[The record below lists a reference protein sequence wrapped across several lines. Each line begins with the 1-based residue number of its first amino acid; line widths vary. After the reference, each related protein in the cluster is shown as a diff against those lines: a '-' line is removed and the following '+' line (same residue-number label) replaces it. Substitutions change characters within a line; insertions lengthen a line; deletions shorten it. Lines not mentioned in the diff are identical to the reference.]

1 MIKIYD
7 DTKKAA
13 EFDAGLN
20 NAVQR
25 CNELIDIWNEFQ
37 PFARCSD
44 VATFEQIAAAPGQ
57 MFDRLLID
65 NVQMTA
71 NAGLKPSP
79 EQVARLYDIDRLNFY
94 NLVEGKPIRIENCV
108 PCQRA
113 KVKPGKQ
120 AISLSEY
127 RRYAPYMIFS
137 EGEFTADVAAA
148 ADYKKRFV
156 IYATTPAQVAV
167 AEHYDNLVQLL
178 NKHCADYPINNS
190 DKERIARSFNLYLTE
205 AISGNFMVNSEHLK
219 NLIQT
224 IQ

>member
-25 CNELIDIWNEFQ
+25 CNELIDIWHEFQ

-44 VATFEQIAAAPGQ
+44 VATFEQIVTAPGQ
-57 MFDRLLID
+57 MFDRLLIE

-71 NAGLKPSP
+71 NKGLKPSA
-79 EQVARLYDIDRLNFY
+79 EQVALLYDIDRLNFY
-94 NLVEGKPIRIENCV
+94 NLVEGKPIKIENCA

-120 AISLSEY
+120 AISLAEY

-137 EGEFTADVAAA
+137 EGEFIVDTAAA
-148 ADYKKRFV
+148 ADYKKKFE

-167 AEHYDNLVQLL
+167 VEHYDNLVQLL

-190 DKERIARSFNLYLTE
+190 DKERIAVALNLQLSKGITGDF
-205 AISGNFMVNSEHLK
+205 ITNSEYVK
-219 NLIQT
+219 NLITAQ
-224 IQ
+224 

>member
-25 CNELIDIWNEFQ
+25 CNELINIWNEFQ

-44 VATFEQIAAAPGQ
+44 VATFEQIVTAPGQ
-57 MFDRLLID
+57 MFDRLLIE

-71 NAGLKPSP
+71 NKGLKPSA
-79 EQVARLYDIDRLNFY
+79 EQVALLYDIDRLNFY
-94 NLVEGKPIRIENCV
+94 NLVEGKPIKIENCA

-120 AISLSEY
+120 AISLAEY
-127 RRYAPYMIFS
+127 RRFAPYMIFS
-137 EGEFTADVAAA
+137 EGEFIVDTAAA
-148 ADYKKRFV
+148 ADYKKKFE

-167 AEHYDNLVQLL
+167 VEHYDNLVQLL

-190 DKERIARSFNLYLTE
+190 DKERIAVALNLQLSKGITGDF
-205 AISGNFMVNSEHLK
+205 ITNSEYVK
-219 NLIQT
+219 NLITAQ
-224 IQ
+224 

>member
-7 DTKKAA
+7 DRKGAA
-13 EFDAGLN
+13 DFDAALT
-20 NAVQR
+20 NAVNR
-25 CNELIDIWNEFQ
+25 CNELINIWHEFQ

-79 EQVARLYDIDRLNFY
+79 QQVALLYDIDRMNFY
-94 NLVEGKPIRIENCV
+94 NLVEGKPIKIENCA

-120 AISLSEY
+120 AISLAEY

-137 EGEFTADVAAA
+137 EGEFIVDTAAA
-148 ADYKKRFV
+148 ADYKKKFE

-167 AEHYDNLVQLL
+167 ATHYDNLVKLL

>member
-13 EFDAGLN
+13 EFDAALN
-20 NAVQR
+20 NAVNR
-25 CNELIDIWNEFQ
+25 CNELINIWHEFQ

-44 VATFEQIAAAPGQ
+44 VATFEQIAAAPGL
-57 MFDRLLID
+57 MFDRLLIE

-79 EQVARLYDIDRLNFY
+79 EQVARLYDIDRMNFY
-94 NLVEGKPIRIENCV
+94 NLVEGKPIKIENCA

-120 AISLSEY
+120 AISLAEY

-137 EGEFTADVAAA
+137 EGEFIVDTAAA
-148 ADYKKRFV
+148 ADYKKKFE

-167 AEHYDNLVQLL
+167 VEHYDNLVQLL

-190 DKERIARSFNLYLTE
+190 DKERIAVALNLQLSKGITGDF
-205 AISGNFMVNSEHLK
+205 ITNSEYVK
-219 NLIQT
+219 NLITAQ
-224 IQ
+224 

>member
-25 CNELIDIWNEFQ
+25 CNELIDIWHEFQ

-79 EQVARLYDIDRLNFY
+79 QQVALLYDIDRMNFY
-94 NLVEGKPIRIENCV
+94 NLVEGKPIKENCA

-120 AISLSEY
+120 AISLAEY

-137 EGEFTADVAAA
+137 EGEFIVDTAAA
-148 ADYKKRFV
+148 ADYKKKFE

-167 AEHYDNLVQLL
+167 ATHYDNLVKLL

-205 AISGNFMVNSEHLK
+205 AISGNFMVNAEYVK
-219 NLIQT
+219 DLILSMK
-224 IQ
+224 

>member
-25 CNELIDIWNEFQ
+25 CNELINIWNEFQ

-44 VATFEQIAAAPGQ
+44 VATFEQIVTAPGQ
-57 MFDRLLID
+57 MFDRLLIE

-71 NAGLKPSP
+71 NKGLKPSP
-79 EQVARLYDIDRLNFY
+79 QQVALLYDIDRMNFY
-94 NLVEGKPIRIENCV
+94 NLVEGKPIKIENCA

-120 AISLSEY
+120 AISLAEY

-137 EGEFTADVAAA
+137 EGEFIVDTAAA
-148 ADYKKRFV
+148 ADYKKKFE

-167 AEHYDNLVQLL
+167 VEHYDNLVQLL

-190 DKERIARSFNLYLTE
+190 DKERIAVALNLQLSKGITGDF
-205 AISGNFMVNSEHLK
+205 ITNSEYVK
-219 NLIQT
+219 NLITAQ
-224 IQ
+224 

>member
-25 CNELIDIWNEFQ
+25 CNELINIWNEFQ

-57 MFDRLLID
+57 MFDRLLIE

-71 NAGLKPSP
+71 NKGLKPSA
-79 EQVARLYDIDRLNFY
+79 EQVALLYDIDRLNFY
-94 NLVEGKPIRIENCV
+94 NLVEGKPIKIENCA

-120 AISLSEY
+120 AISLAEY

-137 EGEFTADVAAA
+137 EGEFIVDTAAA
-148 ADYKKRFV
+148 ADYKKKFE

-167 AEHYDNLVQLL
+167 VEHYDNLVQLL

-190 DKERIARSFNLYLTE
+190 DKERIAVALNLQLSKGITGDF
-205 AISGNFMVNSEHLK
+205 ITNSEYVK
-219 NLIQT
+219 NLITAQ
-224 IQ
+224 

>member
-25 CNELIDIWNEFQ
+25 CNELINIWNEFQ

-44 VATFEQIAAAPGQ
+44 VATFEQIVTAPGQ
-57 MFDRLLID
+57 MFDRLLIE

-71 NAGLKPSP
+71 NKGLKPSA
-79 EQVARLYDIDRLNFY
+79 EQVALLYDIDRLNFY
-94 NLVEGKPIRIENCV
+94 NLVEGKPIKIENCA

-120 AISLSEY
+120 AISLAEY
-127 RRYAPYMIFS
+127 RRFAPYMIFS
-137 EGEFTADVAAA
+137 EGEFIVDTAAA
-148 ADYKKRFV
+148 ADYKKKFE

-190 DKERIARSFNLYLTE
+190 DKERIAVALNLQLSKGITGDF
-205 AISGNFMVNSEHLK
+205 ITNSEYVK
-219 NLIQT
+219 NLITAQ
-224 IQ
+224 

>member
-13 EFDAGLN
+13 EFDAALN
-20 NAVQR
+20 NAVNR
-25 CNELIDIWNEFQ
+25 CNELINIWHEFQ

-44 VATFEQIAAAPGQ
+44 VATFEQIAAAPGL
-57 MFDRLLID
+57 MFDRLLIE

-79 EQVARLYDIDRLNFY
+79 EQVALLYDIDRLNFY
-94 NLVEGKPIRIENCV
+94 NLVEGKPIKIENCA

-120 AISLSEY
+120 AISLAEY

-137 EGEFTADVAAA
+137 EGEFIVDTAAA
-148 ADYKKRFV
+148 ADYKKKFE

-167 AEHYDNLVQLL
+167 VEHYDNLVQLL

-190 DKERIARSFNLYLTE
+190 DKERIAVALNLQLSKGITGDF
-205 AISGNFMVNSEHLK
+205 ITNSEYVK
-219 NLIQT
+219 NLITAQ
-224 IQ
+224 

>member
-25 CNELIDIWNEFQ
+25 CNELINIWHEFQ

-44 VATFEQIAAAPGQ
+44 VATFEQIAAAPGL

-79 EQVARLYDIDRLNFY
+79 EQVARLYDIDRMNFF
-94 NLVEGKPIRIENCV
+94 NLVEGKPIKIENCA

-120 AISLSEY
+120 AISLAEY

-137 EGEFTADVAAA
+137 EGEFIVDTAAA
-148 ADYKKRFV
+148 ADYKKKFE

-167 AEHYDNLVQLL
+167 VEHYDNLVQLL

-190 DKERIARSFNLYLTE
+190 DKERIAVALNLQLSKGITGDF
-205 AISGNFMVNSEHLK
+205 ITNSEYVK
-219 NLIQT
+219 NLITAQ
-224 IQ
+224 

>member
-25 CNELIDIWNEFQ
+25 CNELINIWNEFQ

-44 VATFEQIAAAPGQ
+44 VATFEQIVTAPGQ
-57 MFDRLLID
+57 MFDRLLIE

-71 NAGLKPSP
+71 NKGLKPSA
-79 EQVARLYDIDRLNFY
+79 EQVALLYDIDRLNFY
-94 NLVEGKPIRIENCV
+94 NLVEGKPIKIENCA

-120 AISLSEY
+120 AISLAEY

-137 EGEFTADVAAA
+137 EGEFIVDTAAA
-148 ADYKKRFV
+148 ADYKKKFE

-167 AEHYDNLVQLL
+167 VEHYDNLVQLL

-190 DKERIARSFNLYLTE
+190 DKERIAVALNLQLSKGITGDF
-205 AISGNFMVNSEHLK
+205 ITNSEYVK
-219 NLIQT
+219 NLITAQ
-224 IQ
+224 

>member
-13 EFDAGLN
+13 EFDAALN
-20 NAVQR
+20 NAVNR
-25 CNELIDIWNEFQ
+25 CNELINIWHEFQ

-44 VATFEQIAAAPGQ
+44 VATFEQIAAAPGL
-57 MFDRLLID
+57 MFDRLLIE

-94 NLVEGKPIRIENCV
+94 NLVEGKPIKIENCA

-120 AISLSEY
+120 AISLAEY

-137 EGEFTADVAAA
+137 EGEFIVDTAAA
-148 ADYKKRFV
+148 ADYKKKFE

-167 AEHYDNLVQLL
+167 VEHYDNLVQLL

-190 DKERIARSFNLYLTE
+190 DKERIAVALNLQLSKGITGDF
-205 AISGNFMVNSEHLK
+205 ITNSEYVK
-219 NLIQT
+219 NLITAQ
-224 IQ
+224 

>member
-1 MIKIYD
+1 MIQIAYD
-7 DTKKAA
+7 KKAA
-13 EFDAGLN
+13 ADFDAGVTD
-20 NAVQR
+20 AVKR
-25 CNELIDIWNEFQ
+25 CNELINAWDEFM
-37 PFARCSD
+37 PFLRCND
-44 VATFEQIAAAPGQ
+44 LTTFEQIVTAPGQ
-57 MFDRLLID
+57 MFDRLLIE

-71 NAGLKPSP
+71 NKGLKPSP
-79 EQVARLYDIDRLNFY
+79 QQVALLYDIDRMNFY

-137 EGEFTADVAAA
+137 EGEFIVDTAAA
-148 ADYKKRFV
+148 ADYKKKFE

-167 AEHYDNLVQLL
+167 ATHYDNLVKLL

-205 AISGNFMVNSEHLK
+205 AISGNFMVNAEYVK
-219 NLIQT
+219 DLILSMK
-224 IQ
+224 

>member
-25 CNELIDIWNEFQ
+25 CNELIDIWHEFQ

-57 MFDRLLID
+57 MFDQLLID

-79 EQVARLYDIDRLNFY
+79 QQVALLYDIDRMNFY
-94 NLVEGKPIRIENCV
+94 NLVEGKPIKIENCA

-120 AISLSEY
+120 AISLAEY

-137 EGEFTADVAAA
+137 EGEFIVDTAAA
-148 ADYKKRFV
+148 ADYKKKFE

-167 AEHYDNLVQLL
+167 VEHYDNLVQLL

-190 DKERIARSFNLYLTE
+190 DKERIAVALNLQLSKGITGDF
-205 AISGNFMVNSEHLK
+205 ITNSEYVK
-219 NLIQT
+219 NLITAQ
-224 IQ
+224 

>member
-25 CNELIDIWNEFQ
+25 CNELIDIWHEFQ

-44 VATFEQIAAAPGQ
+44 VATFEQIVTAPGQ
-57 MFDRLLID
+57 MFDQLLID

-79 EQVARLYDIDRLNFY
+79 QQVALLYDIDRMNFY
-94 NLVEGKPIRIENCV
+94 NLVEGKPIKIENCA

-120 AISLSEY
+120 AISLAEY

-137 EGEFTADVAAA
+137 EGEFIVDTAAA

-156 IYATTPAQVAV
+156 IYATTPQQVAV

-190 DKERIARSFNLYLTE
+190 DKERIAVALNLQLSKGITGDF
-205 AISGNFMVNSEHLK
+205 ITNSEYVK
-219 NLIQT
+219 NLITAQ
-224 IQ
+224 

>member
-7 DTKKAA
+7 DRKGAA
-13 EFDAGLN
+13 DFDAALN

-25 CNELIDIWNEFQ
+25 CNELIDIWHEFQ

-71 NAGLKPSP
+71 NKGLKPSA
-79 EQVARLYDIDRLNFY
+79 EQVALLYDIDRLNFY
-94 NLVEGKPIRIENCV
+94 NLVEGKQIRTENCV

-120 AISLSEY
+120 AISLAEY

-137 EGEFTADVAAA
+137 EGEFIVDTAAA
-148 ADYKKRFV
+148 ADYKKKFE

-167 AEHYDNLVQLL
+167 VEHYDNLVQLL

-190 DKERIARSFNLYLTE
+190 DKERIAVALNLQLSKGITGDF
-205 AISGNFMVNSEHLK
+205 ITNSEYVK
-219 NLIQT
+219 NLITAQ
-224 IQ
+224 

>member
-25 CNELIDIWNEFQ
+25 CNELINIWNEFQ

-44 VATFEQIAAAPGQ
+44 VATFEQIVTAPGQ
-57 MFDRLLID
+57 MFDQLLID

-79 EQVARLYDIDRLNFY
+79 QQVALLYDIDRMNFY
-94 NLVEGKPIRIENCV
+94 NLVEGKPIKIENCA

-120 AISLSEY
+120 AISLAEY

-137 EGEFTADVAAA
+137 EGEFIVDTAAA
-148 ADYKKRFV
+148 ADYKKKFE

-167 AEHYDNLVQLL
+167 VEHYDNLVQLL

-190 DKERIARSFNLYLTE
+190 DKERIAVALNLQLSKGITGDF
-205 AISGNFMVNSEHLK
+205 ITNSEYVK
-219 NLIQT
+219 NLITAQ
-224 IQ
+224 

>member
-25 CNELIDIWNEFQ
+25 CNELINIWNEFQ

-44 VATFEQIAAAPGQ
+44 VATFEQIVTAPGQ
-57 MFDRLLID
+57 MFDRLLIE

-71 NAGLKPSP
+71 NKGLKPSA
-79 EQVARLYDIDRLNFY
+79 EQVALLYDIDRLNFY
-94 NLVEGKPIRIENCV
+94 NLVEGKPIKIENCA

-120 AISLSEY
+120 AISLAEY

-156 IYATTPAQVAV
+156 IYATTPQQVAV

-190 DKERIARSFNLYLTE
+190 DKERIAVALNLQLSKGITGDF
-205 AISGNFMVNSEHLK
+205 ITNSEYVK
-219 NLIQT
+219 NLITAQ
-224 IQ
+224 

>member
-7 DTKKAA
+7 DRKGAA
-13 EFDAGLN
+13 DFDAALN

-25 CNELIDIWNEFQ
+25 CNELIDIWHEFQ

-57 MFDRLLID
+57 MFDRLLIE

-71 NAGLKPSP
+71 NKGLKPSA
-79 EQVARLYDIDRLNFY
+79 EQVALLYDIDRLNFY
-94 NLVEGKPIRIENCV
+94 NLVEGKPIKIENCA

-120 AISLSEY
+120 AISLAEY

-137 EGEFTADVAAA
+137 EGEFIVDTAAA
-148 ADYKKRFV
+148 ADYKKKFE

-167 AEHYDNLVQLL
+167 VEHYDNLVQLL

-190 DKERIARSFNLYLTE
+190 DKERIAVALNLQLSKGITGDF
-205 AISGNFMVNSEHLK
+205 ITNSEYVK
-219 NLIQT
+219 NLITAQ
-224 IQ
+224 

>member
-25 CNELIDIWNEFQ
+25 CNELINIWHEFQ

-44 VATFEQIAAAPGQ
+44 VATFEQIVTAPGQ
-57 MFDRLLID
+57 MFDQLLID

-79 EQVARLYDIDRLNFY
+79 QQVALLYDIDRLNFY
-94 NLVEGKPIRIENCV
+94 NLVEGKPIKIENCA

-120 AISLSEY
+120 AISLAEY

-137 EGEFTADVAAA
+137 EGEFIVDTAAA
-148 ADYKKRFV
+148 ADYKKKFE

-167 AEHYDNLVQLL
+167 VEHYDNLVQLL

-190 DKERIARSFNLYLTE
+190 DKERIAVALNLQLSKGITGDF
-205 AISGNFMVNSEHLK
+205 ITNSEYVK
-219 NLIQT
+219 NLITAQ
-224 IQ
+224 

>member
-25 CNELIDIWNEFQ
+25 CNELIDIWHEFQ

-57 MFDRLLID
+57 MFDQLLID

-79 EQVARLYDIDRLNFY
+79 QQVALLYDIDRMNFY
-94 NLVEGKPIRIENCV
+94 NLVEGKPIKENCA

-120 AISLSEY
+120 AISLAEY

-137 EGEFTADVAAA
+137 EGEFIVDTAAA
-148 ADYKKRFV
+148 ADYKKKFE

-167 AEHYDNLVQLL
+167 ATHYDNLVKLL

-190 DKERIARSFNLYLTE
+190 DKERIAVALNLQLSKGITGDF
-205 AISGNFMVNSEHLK
+205 ITNSEYVK
-219 NLIQT
+219 NLITAQ
-224 IQ
+224 

>member
-13 EFDAGLN
+13 EFDAALN
-20 NAVQR
+20 NAVNR
-25 CNELIDIWNEFQ
+25 CNELINIWHEFQ

-44 VATFEQIAAAPGQ
+44 VATFEQIVTAPGQ
-57 MFDRLLID
+57 MFDRLLIE

-71 NAGLKPSP
+71 NKGLKPSA
-79 EQVARLYDIDRLNFY
+79 EQVALLYDIDRLNFY
-94 NLVEGKPIRIENCV
+94 NLVEGKPIKIENCA

-120 AISLSEY
+120 AISLAEY

-137 EGEFTADVAAA
+137 EGEFIVDTAAA
-148 ADYKKRFV
+148 ADYKKKFE

-167 AEHYDNLVQLL
+167 VEHYDNLVQLL

-190 DKERIARSFNLYLTE
+190 DKERIAVALNLQLSKGITGDF
-205 AISGNFMVNSEHLK
+205 ITNSEYVK
-219 NLIQT
+219 NLITAQ
-224 IQ
+224 

>member
-13 EFDAGLN
+13 EFDAALT
-20 NAVQR
+20 NAVNR
-25 CNELIDIWNEFQ
+25 CNELITLWHEFQ

-57 MFDRLLID
+57 LFDQLLID

-79 EQVARLYDIDRLNFY
+79 EQVARLYDIDRMNFY
-94 NLVEGKPIRIENCV
+94 NLVEGKPIKIENCA

-120 AISLSEY
+120 AISLAEY

-137 EGEFTADVAAA
+137 EGEFIVDTAAA
-148 ADYKKRFV
+148 ADYKKKFE

-167 AEHYDNLVQLL
+167 VEHYDNLVQLL

-190 DKERIARSFNLYLTE
+190 DKERIARSFNLYLSE

-219 NLIQT
+219 NLIQA

>member
-25 CNELIDIWNEFQ
+25 CNELIDIWHEFQ

-57 MFDRLLID
+57 MFDQLLID

-79 EQVARLYDIDRLNFY
+79 QQVALLYDIDRMNFY
-94 NLVEGKPIRIENCV
+94 NLVEGKPIKENCA

-120 AISLSEY
+120 AISLAEY

-137 EGEFTADVAAA
+137 EGEFIVDTAAA
-148 ADYKKRFV
+148 ADYKKKFE

-167 AEHYDNLVQLL
+167 VEHYDNLVQLL

-190 DKERIARSFNLYLTE
+190 DKERIAVALNLQLSKGITGDF
-205 AISGNFMVNSEHLK
+205 ITNSEYVK
-219 NLIQT
+219 NLITAQ
-224 IQ
+224 